1 MIRKR
6 KLKNY
11 LKKLLLLIYFEKTL
25 FTHLLLKT
33 YWYVKQIDYTYRF
46 KLFPEIISQYSY
58 KYKFFRY
65 SRKKKIEIVKFIYL
79 IRNLLVKD
87 LVLKSKPKSS
97 NTIPKFFIGKK
108 F

>member
-25 FTHLLLKT
+25 FTYLLLKT

-46 KLFPEIISQYSY
+46 KLFQEIINQYSY

-65 SRKKKIEIVKFIYL
+65 SREKK
-79 IRNLLVKD
+79 
-87 LVLKSKPKSS
+87 
-97 NTIPKFFIGKK
+97 
-108 F
+108 

>member
-25 FTHLLLKT
+25 FTYLLLKT

-46 KLFPEIISQYSY
+46 KLFPEIINQYSY

-65 SRKKKIEIVKFIYL
+65 SRKKK
-79 IRNLLVKD
+79 
-87 LVLKSKPKSS
+87 
-97 NTIPKFFIGKK
+97 
-108 F
+108 